1 MTIGSLTKIL
11 ILVALVLFAFVVYHQ
26 ATFKFD
32 YLGHKDKIWAHRV
45 NSVQKLEFTQ
55 QKFAGVELDLVFDNK
70 TMTFDVNHP
79 PAPSIGLTL
88 ETYLNNFDTRSP
100 VGIWLDFKNL
110 NGENSRN
117 ALIRLDELSLNHQ
130 LDKSSIII
138 ESQSPKY
145 LSGFSD
151 SGYKTSYYLPTFL
164 NQLSSK
170 ELIER
175 IKEIEQNMQSFPTTA
190 ISTNIVDYDIIA
202 VHFPEVT
209 KYLWSIDKTYTSRLF
224 KNYVQTRKALQDPKV
239 EVLLVRV
246 NRKIGHR

>member
-1 MTIGSLTKIL
+1 MTIGSLTKFL
-11 ILVALVLFAFVVYHQ
+11 ILVALVLFAFVLYHQ

-55 QKFAGVELDLVFDNK
+55 KRYAGVELDLVFDNK

-88 ETYLNNFDTRSP
+88 ENYLTHFDTRSP

-110 NGENSRN
+110 NQENAENS
-117 ALIRLDELSLNHQ
+117 LIRLNELSLKYQ
-130 LDKSSIII
+130 LDKNSIIV
-138 ESQSPKY
+138 ESQFPQY

-170 ELIER
+170 DLIEK
-175 IKEIEQNMQSFPTTA
+175 IKEIEQNMQSFHTTA

-202 VHFPEVT
+202 NHFPEET
-209 KYLWSIDKTYTSRLF
+209 KYLWAIDKTYTHRLF

-246 NRKIGHR
+246 NRKTGNR